1 MTYDDREILADFQ
14 SEQKLGYPLLQDV
27 DAVHFKAYGVLN
39 TDYSPG
45 DRGYG
50 IPLPGILYINRE
62 GTVELKFAV
71 PGYRQRPPLEAVFA
85 AIQEQQGDAS
95 D

>member
-14 SEQKLGYPLLQDV
+14 SEQNLGYPLLQDV
-27 DAVHFKAYGVLN
+27 DAVHVKAYGVLN
-39 TDYSPG
+39 PDYEPG
-45 DRGYG
+45 NRGYG

-62 GTVELKFAV
+62 GTVVGKFAV
-71 PGYRQRPPLEAVFA
+71 PGYRQRPPLEAVYA